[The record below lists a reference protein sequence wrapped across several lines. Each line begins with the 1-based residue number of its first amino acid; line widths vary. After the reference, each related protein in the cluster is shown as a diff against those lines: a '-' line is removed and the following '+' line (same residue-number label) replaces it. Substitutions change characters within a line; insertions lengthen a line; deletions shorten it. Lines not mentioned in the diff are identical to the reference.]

1 MGLVSKS
8 IPNLINGVS
17 QQPPSLRLES
27 QGEVQENG
35 FSDVVDGLKK
45 RPPTQFLR
53 KLVKTKSNW
62 SDQSPNLTTTNTD
75 LLTTQELEF
84 AFFHTY
90 KRSEDELFTVV
101 ILNPSAVTP
110 TLLVYD
116 VMGRL
121 CYQAGVGSWKHTTTY
136 GTWVTANTDNTT
148 YIGTA
153 SNKNLTATSV
163 ADYTFLVNKNRTV
176 DKDTLISNP
185 KTSHD
190 ALVYLK
196 SINYGRKYQVN
207 FKPDG
212 ASSVQGNHEAPKHVT
227 TTLSNVDQINNDAL
241 KVSNAIN
248 EIRNELINGVLYTT
262 DFAAMGT
269 LDTSS
274 DPVTTGS
281 TFPSSTILTYQTLT
295 GLTAGGVPLATDNT
309 QVTVGGSTI
318 PYDANGTNGWKF
330 GNNVQTIIL
339 PQSTVQYVYQ
349 DGAWWL
355 YRPSTSVNRIGV
367 GAASTT
373 RTILPTT
380 YGQEPFFI
388 ISSPS
393 TDFSIDVTDDD
404 GGVNF
409 KAFKSVAKSFTDLPN
424 QCIDGFRL
432 GVVGDN
438 QKKEDDFYVK
448 YEGNAGSGFWRESTG
463 YNQQDTIKTSTM
475 PHTLRQNDDLSFSF
489 GEGEWAE
496 RKAGDDNT
504 NAFPSFVG
512 SKINDV
518 FFHRNRLAFLSG
530 ENVIFSEASTYF
542 NFFRT
547 TVRTLLDSDPI
558 DVAVS
563 QNEVSELKAA
573 VPIQDNLLLFSNLTQ
588 FTLSSDQLLTPA
600 EVTID
605 QSTKYECDLTATP
618 IGSGTSVFFATNNSS
633 ASGVRE
639 FITKDD
645 TELKDALNITSHIP
659 QYIKG
664 NIRKFAASPN
674 EDMLIALT
682 DAYQEKNV
690 CYIYKWHDSA
700 QERLQSS
707 WSKWIFK
714 EDILDVFFTN
724 SIIYLTFAD
733 GSFQKI
739 DLTDGSTTK
748 LIDNQIPLGQ
758 YTPNGVTLP
767 AGYLAGA
774 SDGKIAITA
783 SGLSTGVYDH
793 ANPTA
798 TQQAHLSNGT
808 LYVGDPYTFKYQL
821 SEQVFEPA
829 KGDPTQLSRFQ
840 LRKISFNYNNSGH
853 FDVTVDSVGRT
864 PVTVH
869 FTGRVLDNQH
879 NLLDESA
886 IIDDGAFQVAV
897 QSQATN
903 TAITITNDSHLPSI
917 FQSAEWEGY
926 IVLRNQRL

>member
-17 QQPPSLRLES
+17 QQPPSLRLDS

-45 RPPTQFLR
+45 RPPTQFIR
-53 KLVKTKSNW
+53 KFVKVNSSW
-62 SDQSPNLTTTNTD
+62 SDQSPNLTDSNTD
-75 LLTTQELEF
+75 LFNASELEY
-84 AFFHTY
+84 AFYHTY
-90 KRSEDELFTVV
+90 KRSDDEIFTVV
-101 ILNPSAVTP
+101 ITDSSTTTP
-110 TLLVYD
+110 TVTVYD
-116 VMGRL
+116 IEGRL
-121 CYQAGVGSWKHTTTY
+121 CYQSGVGSWTHSSSY
-136 GTWVTANTDNTT
+136 GTFITVNSDNVDYVASTT
-148 YIGTA
+148 
-153 SNKNLTATSV
+153 NKNLTATSV
-163 ADYTFLVNKNRTV
+163 SDYTFLVNKNKTV
-176 DKDTLISNP
+176 EKDAVISNP

-212 ASSVQGNHEAPKHVT
+212 LTPTQGNHTAPKHVT
-227 TTLSNVDQINNDAL
+227 TTVNAGDQINNDAL
-241 KVSNAIN
+241 KVSNAIE
-248 EIRNELINGVLYTT
+248 EIRSELVSGVLNSTT
-262 DFAAMGT
+262 FVQKGT

-274 DPVTTGS
+274 DHHAGGTAYPAS
-281 TFPSSTILTYQTLT
+281 TVLTYQTLSNLPSSPT
-295 GLTAGGVPLATDNT
+295 LTSSTA
-309 QVTVGGSTI
+309 QVVVGGATI
-318 PYDANGTNGWKF
+318 PYDASGTNGWKF
-330 GNNVQTIIL
+330 STPTTIVL
-339 PQSTVQYVYQ
+339 PQTTVQHVYQ
-349 DGAWWL
+349 NKKWWL
-355 YRPSTSVNRIGV
+355 YRPSTSVNRIGTV
-367 GAASTT
+367 GTT
-373 RTILPTT
+373 TTILPTT

-404 GGVNF
+404 GGINF

-463 YNQQDTIKTSTM
+463 YNQQDTIKKSTM
-475 PHTLRQNDDLSFSF
+475 PHTLRQNDDLSFTF
-489 GEGEWAE
+489 GEGEWAD

-504 NAFPSFVG
+504 NAFPSFID

-518 FFHRNRLAFLSG
+518 FFHRNRLAFLAG
-530 ENVIFSEASTYF
+530 ENVIFSEASSYF

-547 TVRTLLDSDPI
+547 TVRSLLDSDPI

-573 VPIQDNLLLFSNLTQ
+573 VPIQDNLLLFSSLSQ
-588 FTLSSDQLLTPA
+588 FTLSSSQLLTPA

-618 IGSGTSVFFATNNSS
+618 IGSGTSVFFGTK
-633 ASGVRE
+633 ASRFAGVRE
-639 FITKDD
+639 FVTKDD

-659 QYIKG
+659 QYISG
-664 NIRKFAASPN
+664 SIRKFAASPN
-674 EDMLIALT
+674 EDMLLALST
-682 DAYQEKNV
+682 SPHHKKV
-690 CYIYKWHDSA
+690 CYVYKWHDSA

-724 SIIYLTFAD
+724 SIIYFIFAD

-739 DLTDGSTTK
+739 DLTNGYITK
-748 LIDNQIPLGQ
+748 LLDNQVPLGQ
-758 YTPNGVTLP
+758 NTPTGQNLP
-767 AGYLAGA
+767 RGYSAGA
-774 SDGKIAITA
+774 NDGKIAIT
-783 SGLSTGVYDH
+783 SGGFSLGSYDH

-798 TQQAHLSNGT
+798 EQQANLSNGN
-808 LYVGDPYTFKYQL
+808 LFIGDPYTFKYQL

-840 LRKISFNYNNSGH
+840 LRKISFNYNDSGH

-864 PVTVH
+864 PVTAH
-869 FTGRVLDNQH
+869 FTGRVLDSQH